1 VIHTRNW
8 RRSRTRIS
16 VTVVAVAAVVAS
28 AFTGMSSAGAST
40 PRSHPITV
48 HPQVSL
54 AGKKIDAVTFGC
66 QARPLDGSQGAR
78 CYQPAQ
84 IQNAYNVAPL
94 LNAGVTGSGRTIVI
108 IDAFQSPTLRADLA
122 LFDQT
127 FSLPDPNLT
136 ITAPAGEPPPF
147 DITDDN
153 QVGWSG
159 EITLDVLWAHAIA
172 PGANIVLAEAAS
184 NNDSDI
190 VATTK
195 AVIEGNMGDVI
206 SQSFGEAEQCM
217 DPALLAEQH
226 QLFALAARKRMT
238 VFASSGDSGAA
249 QPSCDGNSAILAAS
263 TPASDPFVTG
273 VGGTTLDADTT
284 TGAYIGETAWTEPF
298 GCNPP
303 AVAATDVNCSGGG
316 FSVLF
321 NRPAFQ
327 KHAIKNAH
335 TGRGVPDVA
344 YNAGVAGGVLVHWG
358 VGLETLGLDPNTPA
372 FFIFGGTSAGSPQW
386 AGLAALGDQLGG
398 RRMGDL
404 NPALYGLAKSG
415 GHLRRD
421 FHDIAIGNNDV
432 AEIGT
437 GFDAVKG
444 WDAVTGVGSPN
455 AAALLPEL
463 VKKTR

>member
-1 VIHTRNW
+1 MIHTRNW
-8 RRSRTRIS
+8 CRSRTRIS
-16 VTVVAVAAVVAS
+16 VALVAVAAVVAT
-28 AFTGMSSAGAST
+28 AFTGMSSAGAVT
-40 PRSHPITV
+40 PKSHPITV
-48 HPQVSL
+48 HPLASL
-54 AGKKIDAVTFGC
+54 AGPRVNAVTFSC

-84 IQNAYNVAPL
+84 IQNAYDIAPL
-94 LNAGVTGSGRTIVI
+94 LDAHVTGAGRTIVI
-108 IDAFQSPTLRADLA
+108 IDAFQSPTIESDLA
-122 LFDQT
+122 IFDQT
-127 FSLPDPNLT
+127 FGLPAPHFT
-136 ITAPAGEPPPF
+136 ITTPAGAPPPF
-147 DITDDN
+147 DITDAN

-172 PGANIVLAEAAS
+172 PGANIVLAEAPS

-190 VATTK
+190 LATTK
-195 AVIEGNMGDVI
+195 AVIENNMGDVV

-226 QLFALAARKRMT
+226 RLFAEAARKRMT
-238 VFASSGDSGAA
+238 VFASSGDSGAS

-263 TPASDPFVTG
+263 TPASDPFVTR

-303 AVAATDVNCSGGG
+303 ALAPTDVNCSGGG

-321 NRPAFQ
+321 NRPDFQ
-327 KHAIKNAH
+327 KHVIKNAH

-358 VGLETLGLDPNTPA
+358 VGLETLGLDPNAPS

-386 AGLAALGDQLGG
+386 AGLAALGDQLGH
-398 RRMGDL
+398 RRLGDL
-404 NPALYGLAKSG
+404 NPALYDLANSG
-415 GHLRRD
+415 GKLRRD
-421 FHDIAIGNNDV
+421 FHDITIGNNDV

-444 WDAVTGVGSPN
+444 WDPVTGVGSPN
-455 AAALLPEL
+455 AAALLPDL
-463 VKKTR
+463 IKQTR